1 MRIVI
6 IYGVL
11 PTPFHRLCP
20 SCRLSPVVAR
30 YYRELLN
37 FCLRNL
43 KDRAAAAD
51 VVQESYARVLSM
63 QRAGQAIAEPRAL
76 LHQTARRLLIDG
88 HRRAAVRDH
97 DELDTLLE
105 TQQPAAPAHAQ
116 PEEIYAYEEYAT
128 AITQAIEALP
138 ARCREAFILNRFDG
152 LSHQQVADQMGIS
165 RNMVAQHI
173 MRGVLTCRAVEERMK
188 GAQP

>member
-37 FCLRNL
+37 FCLRSL

-128 AITQAIEALP
+128 AITHAIEALP

>member
-37 FCLRNL
+37 FCLRSL

>member
-6 IYGVL
+6 IYGIL
-11 PTPFHRLCP
+11 PAPSCP

-37 FCLRNL
+37 FCLRSL

-51 VVQESYARVLSM
+51 VVQESYARFLSM

-105 TQQPAAPAHAQ
+105 TQQPAAPKHAQ

-128 AITQAIEALP
+128 AIAHAIEALP

-152 LSHQQVADQMGIS
+152 LSHQQVAERMGIS

-173 MRGVLTCRAVEERMK
+173 MRGVLACKVVEKRMQET
-188 GAQP
+188 QP

>member
-1 MRIVI
+1 MRII
-6 IYGVL
+6 IIHGLL
-11 PTPFHRLCP
+11 PAPSRP

-37 FCLRNL
+37 FCLRSL

-51 VVQESYARVLSM
+51 VVQESYARFLAM

-97 DELDTLLE
+97 DDLDTLLE

-116 PEEIYAYEEYAT
+116 PEQIYAYEEYAT
-128 AITQAIEALP
+128 AMASAIEALP
-138 ARCREAFILNRFDG
+138 PRCREAFILNRFDG

-173 MRGVLTCRAVEERMK
+173 MRGVLTCKAVEKRMK
-188 GAQP
+188 GTQP